1 METTLPLSMT
11 IKQVLDL
18 WSSEPESLQIVDL
31 RGMSR
36 FETEH
41 IPGALALSAEELR
54 ARLASSAGE
63 KIFVLVCEHEE
74 AAIAM
79 IQQYRLKDVVVMREG
94 MQGWRNQG
102 LPVERKDAAV

>member
-18 WSSEPESLQIVDL
+18 WKSEPESLQIVDL

-41 IPGALALSAEELR
+41 IPGAVALSVDELR
-54 ARLASSAGE
+54 ARLKSSQGE
-63 KIFVLVCEHEE
+63 KIFVLDCEHEE
-74 AAIAM
+74 AAIGM
-79 IQQYRLKDVVVMREG
+79 IQQYRLQDVVVMREG
-94 MQGWRNQG
+94 MQGWRERG
-102 LPVERKDAAV
+102 LPVECKEAAV

>member
-41 IPGALALSAEELR
+41 IPGALSLSAEELR
-54 ARLASSAGE
+54 TRLASSQGE
-63 KIFVLVCEHEE
+63 KIFVLVCEHED
-74 AAIAM
+74 AAIGM
-79 IQQYRLKDVVVMREG
+79 IQQYHLRDVVVMREG
-94 MQGWRNQG
+94 MQGWRAQG
-102 LPVERKDAAV
+102 LPVECKGTAV